1 MKSTFRTLF
10 YVKKNQPKANGKVA
24 IMARIT
30 INTKVAQLGT
40 KLEINLENWD
50 AKAGKAIGRT
60 NEVAEINRALHN
72 LSSKITKAYNRR
84 MDENGYAFPDE
95 IKNDV
100 LGFEASTKTLI
111 SYFTEH
117 NNQYKM
123 KVGKHTTHKT
133 YTRYELAK
141 SRLIDYMKEK
151 YGIEDISI
159 RELNVAFIENFYLY
173 LMDKCNLHS
182 NTAMKCVQRFRRV
195 INFIKATGETIND
208 PFINFRIRFQETDR
222 EVLTQDEID
231 RIRKKNFRTPKL
243 NTIRDIFI
251 FSVYTGL
258 AYVDVSSLMETSV
271 QKAFDGNLW
280 IMIKRTKTNVNSNIR
295 LLDIP
300 KQILEK
306 YKGKQKDG
314 KLLPVISNQK
324 INEYLKDIGELCD
337 IDKPLSFHIARHSF
351 ATTIALSNGVPI
363 ETVSKMLGHR
373 SIRTTQIYAKI
384 TDLKISKDMD
394 DLARRIDGV

>member
-10 YVKKNQPKANGKVA
+10 YVRKNQPKKNGKYA

-40 KLEINLENWD
+40 KLEVALENWD
-50 AKAGKAIGRT
+50 AKAGKAKGRT
-60 NEVAEINRALHN
+60 EEVADINRALHS
-72 LSSKITKAYNRR
+72 LSTKITKAYNRR
-84 MDENGYAFPDE
+84 MDDNGYALPDE

-111 SYFTEH
+111 NYFTEH
-117 NNQYKM
+117 NNQYKA

-141 SRLIDYMKEK
+141 TRLIEYMKEK
-151 YGIEDISI
+151 HRIEDISI

-173 LMDKCNLHS
+173 LMDKSDLHT
-182 NTAMKCVQRFRRV
+182 NTAMKCIQRFRRV

-208 PFINFRIRFQETDR
+208 PFINFKIRFQETDR

-231 RIRKKNFRTPKL
+231 RIWKKNFRTPKL

-258 AYVDVSSLMETSV
+258 AYVDVSNLMETSV
-271 QKAFDGNLW
+271 QKAFDGNMW

-306 YKGKQKDG
+306 YKGKQKNG
-314 KLLPVISNQK
+314 KLLPIISNQK

-363 ETVSKMLGHR
+363 ETVSKNF
-373 SIRTTQIYAKI
+373 RTSQYSHNSDIC
-384 TDLKISKDMD
+384 
-394 DLARRIDGV
+394 